1 MNSRLSIIAMLIVA
15 AVIPESL
22 VFASPTR
29 SVSAVPSLAVFEDSA
44 SYTFYLNEEVLVQNH
59 SEWKRDGSVGSA
71 YTVAT
76 AGQTVAVSMQISV
89 DALGLWTGISMTTPQ
104 GAVEVVREDTLVK
117 VTALGQTQSI
127 VLRPSTLLFENFTP
141 MLMSQIVVAYD
152 QAAGGKQVFPVFL
165 IPQAV
170 RDVSVERLQVVDRN
184 IMGRF
189 QSFTLYRLGL
199 PGVDVTL
206 WVDEK
211 HRVCYGDVPAQRGAY
226 VRNGYEALRIPP
238 AADSLMSLPTYDFE
252 VDSGIGVPM
261 RDGIKLAT
269 DIYRPKGEGQFPIV
283 LVRTPYKKE
292 LNELQAKFFA
302 RRGYVY
308 AVQDCRG
315 RFSSPGNWEPFFDEP
330 KDGYDAI
337 EWLAAQPWSNGK
349 VGMIGASYVGW
360 VQWWAARERPPHL
373 VTIIPN
379 VSPPDPYFNIPYEYG
394 AFFLLG
400 SIWWAN
406 ILEEDATGDI
416 TGEAMRNINEKKY
429 AKLLMHLPVSD
440 LDSVVLGKRN
450 KYWRDWIAHPDNDDY
465 WQRASF
471 LEHLKDVDM
480 PVFHQSGWYD
490 GDGIGSKL
498 NYLAMSTAGH
508 DNQKLIL
515 GPWGHSA
522 QATRTGPN
530 GVDFG
535 PNAIVDLDLEYTRWL
550 DHWLLGMDNGLDQE
564 PLVSLFVMGTNQWL
578 QDSVYPLS
586 TTRFTKY
593 YLSSSGSANTSQGN
607 GVLSTDLST
616 GAPTDTFTYDPGDP
630 TPDPLYYI
638 DPEEFLDDSL
648 VDSTKI
654 RSSEESRAKIRANY
668 ATVNRTRN
676 DILVYETPAFS
687 EALTLAGPVS
697 AVLFAASSAKDTD
710 WFMRLSKVDST
721 GQVFPLVHGVIRA
734 RYRTSFEKPQLLEPD
749 AVYEYHLDMWQT
761 GVTIPAGEKLR
772 VEVASASF
780 PMFSRNLNT
789 GGHNETETAFVSAR
803 QTIYHD
809 KDRPSHVLLP
819 VIPSPQFKASID
831 K

>member
-1 MNSRLSIIAMLIVA
+1 MNMHLLMIATLIVA
-15 AVIPESL
+15 AVIPGDL
-22 VFASPTR
+22 LLASPPQST
-29 SVSAVPSLAVFEDSA
+29 SAVASLAVIEDSA
-44 SYTFYLNEEVLVQNH
+44 SYTFYLNEEVLVQSH
-59 SEWKRDGSVGSA
+59 SEWKRDGSIGSA

-76 AGQTVAVSMQISV
+76 AGQIVSVSMQIRV
-89 DALGLWTGISMTTPQ
+89 DAFGLWSGISMTAPQ

-127 VLRPSTLLFENFTP
+127 VLKPGTLLFENFTP
-141 MLMSQIVVAYD
+141 MLMSQIVLAYD

-206 WVDEK
+206 WVDEEHK
-211 HRVCYGDVPAQRGAY
+211 VCYGDVPAQRGAY

-252 VDSGIGVPM
+252 VDRGIGVPM

-315 RFSSPGNWEPFFDEP
+315 RFSSPGIWEPFFDEP

-337 EWLAAQPWSNGK
+337 EWLAVQPWSNGK

-406 ILEEDATGDI
+406 ILEVNATGDI

-440 LDSVVLGKRN
+440 LDSIVLGKRN
-450 KYWRDWIAHPDNDDY
+450 KYWRDWIAHPDYDDY
-465 WQRASF
+465 WERASF
-471 LEHLKDVDM
+471 LERLKDVDI

-498 NYLAMSTAGH
+498 NYLAMSAAGH

-550 DHWLLGMDNGLDQE
+550 DHWLLGMDNGVDQE

-593 YLSSSGSANTSQGN
+593 YLSSSGGANTSEGN
-607 GVLSTDLST
+607 GALSTDLPT
-616 GAPTDTFTYDPGDP
+616 GTATDTFTYDPGDP

-638 DPEEFLDDSL
+638 APMNSL
-648 VDSTKI
+648 MI
-654 RSSEESRAKIRANY
+654 RSLIRPRYDPSEESRAKIRANY
-668 ATVNRTRN
+668 ATVNMTRS
-676 DILVYETPAFS
+676 DILSV
-687 EALTLAGPVS
+687 
-697 AVLFAASSAKDTD
+697 
-710 WFMRLSKVDST
+710 
-721 GQVFPLVHGVIRA
+721 
-734 RYRTSFEKPQLLEPD
+734 
-749 AVYEYHLDMWQT
+749 
-761 GVTIPAGEKLR
+761 
-772 VEVASASF
+772 
-780 PMFSRNLNT
+780 
-789 GGHNETETAFVSAR
+789 
-803 QTIYHD
+803 
-809 KDRPSHVLLP
+809 
-819 VIPSPQFKASID
+819 
-831 K
+831 